1 MLKAVITGDI
11 IQSTKLTPEQR
22 QSLLENIERN
32 LKILDEVYKMKSEI
46 YRGDSFQ
53 CLLNTE
59 NALIVALI
67 IKTYIRGLNPSVLYD
82 LQSRKEPL
90 KKNSIF
96 YTNYIFDA
104 RIAIGIGET
113 EETNKKLASSNGQAF
128 LISGHLLDE
137 IKNTKQT
144 LIIGSSDEYNDELET
159 ESILLD
165 AIISKTSAL
174 QCHVINLKLR
184 NLTEIQIAE
193 KLNIGQSA
201 VNQRSTAG
209 NWNAIESMRFRFEE
223 IYGHD

>member
-165 AIISKTSAL
+165 AII
-174 QCHVINLKLR
+174 
-184 NLTEIQIAE
+184 
-193 KLNIGQSA
+193 
-201 VNQRSTAG
+201 
-209 NWNAIESMRFRFEE
+209 
-223 IYGHD
+223 